1 MRISDWSSDVC
12 SSDLINVFTSS
23 NRYFGS
29 KVGKGLQLGFSYLPN
44 ACEDRG
50 TSAGTTG
57 SCQTFS
63 GPANG
68 STVENMQHVSAAEA
82 NYIDALGPVAAAV
95 DCGRYQHAKSSG
107 GGRSG

>member
-1 MRISDWSSDVC
+1 MMWFGAIQNDKEH
-12 SSDLINVFTSS
+12 INVYTSS

-68 STVENMQHVSAAEA
+68 STVNNMQTVYRSEERRVGKECVST
-82 NYIDALGPVAAAV
+82 
-95 DCGRYQHAKSSG
+95 C
-107 GGRSG
+107 RSRWSPYH